1 MFVHIRQTDPC
12 NQSWPH
18 CYCSCWCWCLH
29 CCCVCCCTAAFL
41 KQLPS
46 QGGKSDWEGLHFAHQ
61 IILLGKKKSSLAKNS
76 SLAREE
82 EKSLEEVAS
91 WGNAIQLEE
100 QRDRLRSWTDL
111 RKFPK
116 FWLIFSLNG
125 PFVFLRVFAVF
136 LCVFAVV
143 VWLCRT
149 RRWVCW
155 MSDERVRSP
164 TCVTD
169 VIKYGNHQNTT
180 WRNACIH
187 KNLRNS
193 ERKSP
198 RITGQEIWICEKWR
212 GVKGW
217 RVQDVRGWRGSDLPA
232 IGVTSVCHNFCLR
245 GHATFSQHWW

>member
-1 MFVHIRQTDPC
+1 MTTLLLFLLMLVFTLLLCLLLCLLLH
-12 NQSWPH
+12 S
-18 CYCSCWCWCLH
+18 CSLE
-29 CCCVCCCTAAFL
+29 AAAKPRRKEWL
-41 KQLPS
+41 
-46 QGGKSDWEGLHFAHQ
+46 GRFALCSPDHPPWQ
-61 IILLGKKKSSLAKNS
+61 KKSSLAKNS

-155 MSDERVRSP
+155 MSD
-164 TCVTD
+164 
-169 VIKYGNHQNTT
+169 
-180 WRNACIH
+180 
-187 KNLRNS
+187 
-193 ERKSP
+193 
-198 RITGQEIWICEKWR
+198 
-212 GVKGW
+212 
-217 RVQDVRGWRGSDLPA
+217 
-232 IGVTSVCHNFCLR
+232 
-245 GHATFSQHWW
+245 